1 MRREEVL
8 AVVVRAVARVL
19 EVPVASVG
27 PTTRLAE
34 DLAADS
40 LAIVEIVE
48 LVEEELLARAGR
60 PVRLDDERLDGLHT
74 IDDAVDEVLA
84 AL

>member
-1 MRREEVL
+1 MKREEAL
-8 AVVVRAVARVL
+8 DLTAAAVARVL
-19 EVPVASVG
+19 EVPAASVR
-27 PTTRLAE
+27 PSTRLAE

-48 LVEEELLARAGR
+48 LVEAELLARAGR
-60 PVRLDDERLDGLHT
+60 VVRLDDERLDALRT
-74 IDDAVDEVLA
+74 IDDVVDEVLA